1 MDRRRFIRS
10 MAGGGPTGAG
20 PALRLR
26 LTSCRISLESMAWR
40 VTIAS
45 MGLAAF
51 GCVGRET
58 EPDNQVSVLSALFFL
73 VFLLVAVV
81 VFLLCT
87 GIIVLLDMRRR
98 RRRLAKI
105 LVAVLA
111 GSMCGAFWVLLVD
124 TVVKAVRPGASM
136 GPAVLGVG
144 VVMAMGAAILLSRP
158 DSLSEVR
165 GLSVMTIGFHSL
177 VLPIGALIAFLVGG
191 AQWSQTTSARP
202 SVTAVIL
209 GIRLA
214 GDPNMVGLSI
224 GGLLSGLF
232 LVFIGERVLR
242 GAGRRIR
249 KVAPRF
255 D

>member
-1 MDRRRFIRS
+1 MS
-10 MAGGGPTGAG
+10 SGGPTGAG

-26 LTSCRISLESMAWR
+26 LTCRRISFESMASR
-40 VTIAS
+40 VSIAL

-51 GCVGRET
+51 GCLGRQT
-58 EPDNQVSVLSALFFL
+58 EPDNQFSTSSALFFL

-87 GIIVLLDMRRR
+87 GIIVLVDDMRRR

-105 LVAVLA
+105 FVAILA

-124 TVVKAVRPGASM
+124 TVVKAARPGASI

-144 VVMAMGAAILLSRP
+144 VVTAMSAAILLSRP

-202 SVTAVIL
+202 PVTAVIL

-214 GDPNMVGLSI
+214 GDPSTVGLSV

-232 LVFIGERVLR
+232 LVFLGERVLR
-242 GAGRRIR
+242 GAGRRMS

-255 D
+255 DLNRFK

>member
-1 MDRRRFIRS
+1 MDRRAFIRA
-10 MAGGGPTGAG
+10 MAGG
-20 PALRLR
+20 L
-26 LTSCRISLESMAWR
+26 
-40 VTIAS
+40 
-45 MGLAAF
+45 LAAPPAAKAQEATI
-51 GCVGRET
+51 VGRQT
-58 EPDNQVSVLSALFFL
+58 EPGNQFSEPFFFL

-87 GIIVLLDMRRR
+87 GIIVLLDRRR
-98 RRRLAKI
+98 RRRMLAKI
-105 LVAVLA
+105 FVAVLA

-124 TVVKAVRPGASM
+124 TVVKAARPGASM

-144 VVMAMGAAILLSRP
+144 VVTAMGAAILLSRP
-158 DSLSEVR
+158 DSLSEVA
-165 GLSVMTIGFHSL
+165 GLSAMAIGFHSL
-177 VLPIGALIAFLVGG
+177 VLPIAALIAFLVGG

-214 GDPNMVGLSI
+214 GDPSTVGLSV

-242 GAGRRIR
+242 GAGRRMR

-255 D
+255 DLSRPQ